1 MILKVLAAGQSQLHS
16 LRLSEGI
23 TLALRYVYKWKE
35 LENESWICHHLCN
48 SIDKS
53 FPTHWNA
60 TLALM
65 AIDKTVHLQSIL
77 SIVSCSPAYCSHMLY
92 ITWIKKKKKCTVY
105 THAHTQSVRGQ
116 GQMLK
121 FSFFISFLL
130 PQVWKSNY
138 HCSPQSFLS
147 NLDAHVWQQ

>member
-92 ITWIKKKKKCTVY
+92 ITWIKKKKNVLCTHTHTHRACGDRCSNFPSSSPISCHKCENLIITA
-105 THAHTQSVRGQ
+105 AHNHFY
-116 GQMLK
+116 L
-121 FSFFISFLL
+121 I
-130 PQVWKSNY
+130 
-138 HCSPQSFLS
+138 
-147 NLDAHVWQQ
+147 